1 MRIAIASL
9 VSIISVSL
17 SVVSLCAQPSQPTD
31 FRGWM
36 NQGVQLFRDARYQ
49 DAMAAFERAESL
61 SPDDA
66 NIHLYLGTVYM
77 SMYIPGAQ
85 TPENLAMAGR
95 AEVEFKRALELS
107 PNDPTALLSLRSL
120 SFGQA
125 AGPSGEK
132 TSKLEQAREWNARL
146 LAIDPLDKGAHYWA
160 GVIVWNEFYPALM
173 TARAN
178 AHMRAEDPGP
188 LASGAAKQEL
198 LVLYVPMVDDGIA
211 HLRRAIEIDPQYD
224 DAMAYL
230 NLLIR
235 ERADLRDTAKQY
247 KQDVQEADNWVQ
259 HALDAKRQSAQSARN
274 APPPPPPPPRE
285 PSASGAAGIVN
296 SGPPN
301 AVPQRIRISGNIQ
314 AANLIR
320 KVDPVCPHLAEQARI
335 RGVVKFTVIISKDGT
350 LQNIEVVSG
359 HPLLVPAALQAVKQ
373 WVYRPTLLNG
383 APVEVITQIDVNTAC
398 GN

>member
-1 MRIAIASL
+1 
-9 VSIISVSL
+9 
-17 SVVSLCAQPSQPTD
+17 
-31 FRGWM
+31 
-36 NQGVQLFRDARYQ
+36 
-49 DAMAAFERAESL
+49 
-61 SPDDA
+61 
-66 NIHLYLGTVYM
+66 
-77 SMYIPGAQ
+77 
-85 TPENLAMAGR
+85 
-95 AEVEFKRALELS
+95 
-107 PNDPTALLSLRSL
+107 
-120 SFGQA
+120 
-125 AGPSGEK
+125 
-132 TSKLEQAREWNARL
+132 
-146 LAIDPLDKGAHYWA
+146 
-160 GVIVWNEFYPALM
+160 
-173 TARAN
+173 
-178 AHMRAEDPGP
+178 
-188 LASGAAKQEL
+188 
-198 LVLYVPMVDDGIA
+198 MV
-211 HLRRAIEIDPQYD
+211 
-224 DAMAYL
+224 YL

-235 ERADLRDTAKQY
+235 ERADLRDTAEQY

-359 HPLLVPAALQAVKQ
+359 HPLLVPAALQAAKQ

>member
-1 MRIAIASL
+1 
-9 VSIISVSL
+9 
-17 SVVSLCAQPSQPTD
+17 
-31 FRGWM
+31 M

-224 DAMAYL
+224 DAMVYL

-235 ERADLRDTAKQY
+235 ERADLRDTAEQY